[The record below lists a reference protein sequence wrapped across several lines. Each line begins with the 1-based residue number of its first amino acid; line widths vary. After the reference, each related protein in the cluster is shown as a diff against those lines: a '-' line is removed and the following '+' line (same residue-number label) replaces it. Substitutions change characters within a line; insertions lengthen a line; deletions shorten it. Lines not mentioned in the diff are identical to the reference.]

1 MSLNAFNI
9 VTEFRFDIAHA
20 VADSKTL
27 QGAVGQVSDT
37 ANQALYNIRRMG
49 VGLVAQL
56 GLFQGGFLGFL
67 YSAVQ
72 SSEKFAQSQRNLA
85 NVLLTNKDN
94 MKMGWMDFN
103 SAMQMSSKLMDEIGK
118 KGLEFGLD
126 PSQMLAQT
134 KTIAPMLLSHGLD
147 DASLKNSID
156 ISRGLLKSAPTLAI
170 DPNLVQGQLVN
181 LVSGRASLNDTL
193 FQRLMSETNAFRGGG
208 INSSQQFNRL
218 DAHKRIEM
226 VRQALLQF
234 GSTAEVIE
242 GNVNSLSGMMTR
254 LTSLIKGEFSILKP
268 LGEEL
273 MKPIRLVMEYAINWL
288 NTNGRKVIENFTKI
302 LKVFTESPEE
312 TLAMLYQAQQLKRD
326 VSRTGQLFM
335 WSGILS
341 GLAHVAA
348 WFGVKIPTAG
358 GLLTKALSGVWSAL
372 SALGTYIVSNFGAV
386 VNFMWGAFR
395 LVSRFF
401 VEFTAVL
408 SVFQG
413 ISRGIG
419 MAKIEDAKWIADHM
433 GRISEIAAKFAD
445 IGRKIMAPF
454 ELIVEGVAGIVSW
467 FLTFGAI
474 SEWFL
479 NSGINPLISGFDLLG
494 DVVIHILSLIAGVTN
509 TLIGQ
514 VLNLSQGNFGSLFDS
529 KEWSNMADEGYNDFW
544 NRYHTL
550 KGKDGETK
558 EGSITGNVTNIQS
571 LTIQQNIKEQVEPD
585 RIAFAAV
592 DAFSKLAQNPT
603 QGRGRAFKA
612 GLVGR

>member
-27 QGAVGQVSDT
+27 QNAVGQVSDT
-37 ANQALYNIRRMG
+37 ANNALYNIRRMG

-72 SSEKFAQSQRNLA
+72 SSEKFAASQRNLA
-85 NVLLTNKDN
+85 NILLTNKDT
-94 MKMGWMDFN
+94 MRLGWMGFN
-103 SAMQMSSKLMDEIGK
+103 DAMQMSSKLMDEIGK

-170 DPNLVQGQLVN
+170 DPNLVQGQMVN

-193 FQRLMSETNAFRGGG
+193 FQRLMSETSAFRNGG

-242 GNVNSLSGMMTR
+242 GNVHSLNGMMTR

-273 MKPIRLVMEYAINWL
+273 MKPIRLVMEYTINWL
-288 NTNGRKVIENFTKI
+288 NTNGRKVIDNLTKI
-302 LKVFTESPEE
+302 LRIFTEEPEKS
-312 TLAMLYQAQQLKRD
+312 LAMLYQAQALQSD
-326 VSRTGQLFM
+326 VSRTGKLFM
-335 WSGILS
+335 WSGILT
-341 GLAHVAA
+341 GLTHVAE
-348 WFGVKIPTAG
+348 WFGFKLPNAG
-358 GLLTKALSGVWSAL
+358 GLLSKSLSGVGSAL
-372 SALGTYIVSNFGAV
+372 SSLATFVMSNFGPIV
-386 VNFMWGAFR
+386 RFLFSAFR
-395 LVSRFF
+395 VVSRLFI
-401 VEFTAVL
+401 EFAAVL

-419 MAKIEDAKWIADHM
+419 MAKIHDAKWIADHM
-433 GRISEIAAKFAD
+433 GRISEILAQLAHA
-445 IGRKIMAPF
+445 GRKIMAPF
-454 ELIVEGVAGIVSW
+454 ELIVDGISGIVAW

-479 NSGINPLISGFDLLG
+479 ESGVNPLIGAFNLLG
-494 DVVIHILSLIAGVTN
+494 DVVIHVLSLIAGVTN

-514 VLNLSQGNFGSLFDS
+514 VYNLSQGNFGAMFSG
-529 KEWSNMADEGYNDFW
+529 KEWSNLADEGYNDFW
-544 NRYHTL
+544 KKYQTP
-550 KGKDGETK
+550 GKDGEK
-558 EGSITGNVTNIQS
+558 ASDKISGNVTNIQS